1 MPTTIKA
8 EVISGP
14 SVEPLT
20 LDQVKKQL
28 EISVSDTTHDIQL
41 ASMIQEA
48 REQWEHD
55 TDSVTCYQ
63 TLRIKVSDF
72 YDAFELPK
80 GPVQSVTSL
89 QYYDGNNNLQTYSA
103 ANYSLHKDEIRLG
116 YQVTLPAWSAR
127 WDAWAVTYRSGYSQ
141 DASLVPAIAKRA
153 MLLLVANYFENRD
166 MLMSEAMQSQKAYEM
181 LVRRFMRSSY
191 P

>member
-8 EVISGP
+8 ETVSGP

-28 EISVSDTTHDIQL
+28 EISSSDTTHDLQL
-41 ASMIQEA
+41 AAIIQEA

-55 TDSVTCYQ
+55 TDSVTCYT
-63 TLRIKVSDF
+63 TLRVKLSDF
-72 YDAFELPK
+72 YDGFELPK
-80 GPVQSVTSL
+80 GPVSSITSI
-89 QYYDGNNNLQTYSA
+89 QYYDGNNNLQTYSS

-116 YQVTLPAWSAR
+116 YQVSLPAWSAR
-127 WDAWAVTYRSGYSQ
+127 WDAWVITYKSGYSQ

-153 MLLLVANYFENRD
+153 MMLLVAHYFENRD
-166 MLMSEAMQSQKAYEM
+166 MLMSEALQTIRPYEA
-181 LVRRFMRSSY
+181 LVKRFMRASY

>member
-72 YDAFELPK
+72 YDGFELPK
-80 GPVQSVTSL
+80 GPVESVTSL

>member
-72 YDAFELPK
+72 YDGFELPK

-103 ANYSLHKDEIRLG
+103 ANYGLHKDEIRLG

-127 WDAWAVTYRSGYSQ
+127 WDAWAITYRSGYSQ

>member
-72 YDAFELPK
+72 YDGFELPK

-89 QYYDGNNNLQTYSA
+89 QYYDGTNNLQTYSS

-127 WDAWAVTYRSGYSQ
+127 WDAWAITYRSGYSQ

>member
-72 YDAFELPK
+72 YDGFELPK

-89 QYYDGNNNLQTYSA
+89 QYYDGTNNLQTYSA

-127 WDAWAVTYRSGYSQ
+127 WDAWAITYRSGYSQ